1 MLAIKFASSNKR
13 STIPKHMIPSNL
25 QAQVFP
31 RQVIPFVTYLTQQQA
46 AANLIQVLIFW
57 GGPPQLESKRQD

>member
-46 AANLIQVLIFW
+46 AANLIQVLIF
-57 GGPPQLESKRQD
+57 